1 MKRLEL
7 VRRVRSLTR
16 DFSNSIFREQDIVDF
31 INEGIDRMKQS
42 IVEFKDIPMLLA
54 PQQEVI
60 LIPEPYQHLLA
71 LYSTSRCY
79 SQDEGHYQATN
90 YMNEFE
96 IKLDEL
102 KIGIYS
108 GDIKIVDSDGKE
120 VIGSNDGV
128 EYVDLSAYYG
138 NRHREE

>member
-1 MKRLEL
+1 
-7 VRRVRSLTR
+7 
-16 DFSNSIFREQDIVDF
+16 
-31 INEGIDRMKQS
+31 
-42 IVEFKDIPMLLA
+42 MLLA

-102 KIGIYS
+102 KIGIDN
-108 GDIKIVDSDGKE
+108 GDIKIFNSDGEE
-120 VIGSNDGV
+120 VIGSDC
-128 EYVDLSAYYG
+128 EIDYVDLSAYYG